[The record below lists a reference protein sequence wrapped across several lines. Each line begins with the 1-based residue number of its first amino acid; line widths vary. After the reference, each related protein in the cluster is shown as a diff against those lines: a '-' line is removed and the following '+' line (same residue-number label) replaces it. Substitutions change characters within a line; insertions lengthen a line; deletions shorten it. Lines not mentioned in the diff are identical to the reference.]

1 MGKNIAT
8 VKVLN
13 KTGFHIEDIHFS
25 HRYDEDSY
33 DHGKLDNLEN
43 RAEATIGKA
52 VYWTG
57 FLRTGYDYWWIEF
70 KRCGKIYTC
79 KANFYCYLTA
89 SDAKDGGPV
98 VLELHEDKMIVVPPK
113 SSSCSVSLYESAQLL
128 QMITESHEKS
138 GLSDAGEEQ
147 DENKKACMID

>member
-1 MGKNIAT
+1 MGKNTAI

-13 KTGFHIEDIHFS
+13 TTGSKIEDIHFS

-33 DHGKLDNLEN
+33 DHGSLDKLEYPE
-43 RAEATIGKA
+43 EATIGKA

-57 FLRTGYDYWWIEF
+57 FGRTGTDYWWIEF
-70 KRCGKIYTC
+70 KRDGQIYTC
-79 KANFYCYLTA
+79 KANFSCKLTA
-89 SDAKDGGPV
+89 SDAESVEPV
-98 VLELHEDKMIVVPPK
+98 ILELKKDEMIVCPPE
-113 SSSCSVSLYESAQLL
+113 SGNCSVRLYESAQLL

-147 DENKKACMID
+147 DESKKACMID